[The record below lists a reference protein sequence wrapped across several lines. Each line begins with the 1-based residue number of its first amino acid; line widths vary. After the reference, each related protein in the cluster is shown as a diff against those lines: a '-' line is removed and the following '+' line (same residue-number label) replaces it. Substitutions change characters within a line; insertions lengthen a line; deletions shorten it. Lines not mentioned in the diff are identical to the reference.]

1 MNSARL
7 RAQPQGGVVSSFIH
21 PEFIVETDWLASAL
35 NDPGIRVLDCT
46 QHLIPRPGNV
56 LNDIKSGLEDFENGH
71 IPGAGF
77 VDIDRDISAHGNAN
91 LHFTLPSPEGFAQA
105 MARLGVGDETMVVL
119 YSTANHWWATRVW
132 WMLRVFGHDRAA
144 VLNGGLQKWKR
155 EGLPVETG
163 PGRTQRPARYSVLY
177 RPGQVAGKEEVL
189 AAIGADEVCILNAL
203 RPEQH
208 AGTGGTSYGRPGHI
222 EGSINVAAVSLVDQ
236 DNVFKSAAELQRMFA
251 DALAKPRVITY
262 CGGGIAASSAAMIL
276 TMLGHRNVQLYDAS
290 LAEWAADSSLP
301 MQT

>member
-1 MNSARL
+1 
-7 RAQPQGGVVSSFIH
+7 VSSTFVH
-21 PEFIVETDWLASAL
+21 PEFIVETEWLARAL
-35 NDPGIRVLDCT
+35 DDPGVRVLDCT

-56 LNDIKSGLEDFENGH
+56 LNDIKPGLEDFEKAH

-77 VDIDRDISAHGNAN
+77 IDIERDISDHGNPN
-91 LHFTLPSPEGFAQA
+91 LHFTLPDPERFAQA
-105 MARLGVGDETMVVL
+105 IGRFGIGDDTMVVL

-132 WMLRVFGHDRAA
+132 WMLRVFGHDKAA

-155 EGLPVETG
+155 ESLPIETG
-163 PGRTQRPARYSVLY
+163 PGRPRQPARYTSNF
-177 RPGQVAGKEEVL
+177 RPGQVADKEAVL
-189 AAIGADEVCILNAL
+189 AAVGANEVCILNAL

-208 AGTGGTSYGRPGHI
+208 AGTGGTSYGRHGHI
-222 EGSINVAAVSLVDQ
+222 TGSINVAAVNVVDQ

-251 DALAKPRVITY
+251 GALAKPRVITY
-262 CGGGIAASSAAMIL
+262 CGGGIAASSATMLL

-301 MQT
+301 MQIQ

>member
-1 MNSARL
+1 
-7 RAQPQGGVVSSFIH
+7 VSSTFVH
-21 PEFIVETDWLASAL
+21 PEFIVETEWLARAL
-35 NDPGIRVLDCT
+35 DDPGVRVLDCT
-46 QHLIPRPGNV
+46 QHLIPRSGNV
-56 LNDIKSGLEDFENGH
+56 LNDVKPGLEDFEKGH
-71 IPGAGF
+71 IPGASF
-77 VDIDRDISAHGNAN
+77 IDIDRDISDHGNPD
-91 LHFTLPSPEGFAQA
+91 LHFTLPSPGRFAQA
-105 MARLGVGDETMVVL
+105 MGRFGIGDEIMVVL

-144 VLNGGLQKWKR
+144 VLNGGFQKWKR

-163 PGRTQRPARYSVLY
+163 PGRLRRSARYASRF
-177 RPGQVAGKEEVL
+177 RPGHVVDKEEVL
-189 AAIGADEVCILNAL
+189 AAIGANEVCILNAL

-222 EGSINVAAVSLVDQ
+222 KGSINVAAVDVVDQ